1 MQRIA
6 ILGSG
11 ISSLG
16 ASAAL
21 ASERVESTLY
31 DKNDRF
37 GGHTMSL
44 TYPEGFTFDM
54 GPHVSFTSD
63 TRIQELLADAVDGEF
78 ETHKYRFNNYWEG
91 RWLKHPVQTN
101 LYGLPPDLIT
111 QIITDFVEQT
121 NQQVDIKNYEDWL
134 RVAYGKTFAER
145 FPGQYTFKYH
155 TTHTRNL
162 TTDWMGPRMYRPKL
176 EEMIRGALTAETPN
190 VHYIQSFRYPKKG
203 GFGAY
208 LEKFARAA
216 RIELSH
222 EVTRVD
228 PRARK
233 VTFANGRTLDYD
245 ALISS
250 IPLTDLV
257 PMIVGV
263 PDDVRAAA
271 KQLACSA
278 CVLINLG
285 IARDDFADT
294 HVSYFYDLDLV
305 FPRTSYPHLM
315 AASNAPPGCGSVQ
328 VEVYFSPKY
337 RPFTGKPSDYVEP
350 AIKDLIRCGVLRQ
363 DDRILMKDAVYAP
376 YANIIFDHDRTAAL
390 ATVHGYMDEMKI
402 RHCGR
407 FGDWGY
413 LWTDDSIKSGERAAQ
428 QALSDLGGVHSRKE

>member
-1 MQRIA
+1 MARIA

-11 ISSLG
+11 ISALG
-16 ASAAL
+16 ASQQLAAEQ
-21 ASERVESTLY
+21 AEVVLY
-31 DKNDRF
+31 DQNARY

-63 TRIQELLADAVDGEF
+63 TRIQQLLADNVDGEF
-78 ETHKYRFNNYWEG
+78 ETRKYRFSNYWQG
-91 RWLKHPVQTN
+91 HWLGHPAQTN
-101 LYGLPPDLIT
+101 LHGLPPELIT
-111 QIITDFVEQT
+111 QVICDFVEQGAH
-121 NQQVDIKNYEDWL
+121 NVDIKNYEDWL
-134 RVAYGKTFAER
+134 LVAYGRTFAEK
-145 FPGQYTFKYH
+145 FPGQYTYKYH
-155 TTHTRNL
+155 TTHARNL

-176 EEMIRGALTAETPN
+176 DEMLRGALTSQTPN
-190 VHYIQSFRYPKKG
+190 VHYIQGFRYPKRG

-208 LEKFARAA
+208 LDKWARAA
-216 RIELSH
+216 KIELQH
-222 EVTRVD
+222 
-228 PRARK
+228 K
-233 VTFANGRTLDYD
+233 VTAIDAKARQVSFANGRAVGYD

-257 PMIVGV
+257 PMLAGV

-271 KQLACSA
+271 RQLACSA

-285 IARDDFADT
+285 IGRDDFANT

-315 AASNAPPGCGSVQ
+315 SDGNAPPGCGSIQ

-337 RPFTGKPSDYVEP
+337 RPFTGQPADYIEP
-350 AIKDLIRCGVLRQ
+350 AIADLIRCGVIRA
-363 DDRILMKDAVYAP
+363 DDRILLKDAVFVP
-376 YANIIFDHDRTAAL
+376 YANIIFDHDRKAAL
-390 ATVHGYMDEMKI
+390 ATVHGYLDELRI

-413 LWTDDSIKSGERAAQ
+413 LWTDDSIKSGEAAAQ
-428 QALSDLGGVHSRKE
+428 RALADLR